1 VSANLNYNVLAS
13 LLLGFRC

>member
-13 LLLGFRC
+13 LSPGFRP